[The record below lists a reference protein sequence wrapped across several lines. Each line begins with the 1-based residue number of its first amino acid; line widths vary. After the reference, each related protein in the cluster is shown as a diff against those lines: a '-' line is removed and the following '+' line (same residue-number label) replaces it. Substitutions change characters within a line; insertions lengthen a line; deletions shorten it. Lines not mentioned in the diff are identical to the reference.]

1 MCLTAYLWLEM
12 PLISLMCRLGSSLA
26 YGPQDL
32 RFKLFLEVIF
42 SFTMGPFSAEEPLV
56 GSSACLGWP
65 LQACF
70 LTLVLH
76 LEP

>member
-1 MCLTAYLWLEM
+1 M
-12 PLISLMCRLGSSLA
+12 GSSLA

-32 RFKLFLEVIF
+32 RFKVLLEVIF
-42 SFTMGPFSAEEPLV
+42 SFTTAPFSAEEPLG
-56 GSSACLGWP
+56 GSSVCLAWP